1 MMILILLLVIGGFL
15 AYLSHDNLI
24 PVSLRLG
31 PYIFSDVPLFY
42 VILGSIIVGLVVAYL
57 INLIPAISQFFQLQG
72 KENEIKKN
80 KNKVLELT
88 KRIHQ
93 LELENEK
100 LKHKPDT
107 GSSDSNAL

>member
-1 MMILILLLVIGGFL
+1 L
-15 AYLSHDNLI
+15 
-24 PVSLRLG
+24 